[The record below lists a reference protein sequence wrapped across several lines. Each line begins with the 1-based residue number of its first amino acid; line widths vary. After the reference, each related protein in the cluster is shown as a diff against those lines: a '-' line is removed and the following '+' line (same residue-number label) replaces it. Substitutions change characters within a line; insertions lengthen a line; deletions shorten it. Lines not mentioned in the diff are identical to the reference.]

1 MKLRNLTFE
10 IFMVELKYR
19 GGLMKKIIFLI
30 IFIFVIF
37 DCAKKEELYFT
48 HLYGW
53 AKYDTLGGINGLKLV
68 IRDIRPDDTDY
79 YRFRSVTTG
88 YSNDSLPGFFE
99 MDSVCYG
106 TSNFQGGQIVA
117 VLLDSV
123 DNPGWPRQY
132 WYLTLSGGVDTVEL
146 NLKK

>member
-1 MKLRNLTFE
+1 LIKLKPE
-10 IFMVELKYR
+10 EVEL
-19 GGLMKKIIFLI
+19 KKIIFLI
-30 IFIFVIF
+30 IICFVIF
-37 DCAKKEELYFT
+37 DCTKKEDLYFT

-53 AKYDTLGGINGLKLV
+53 AKYDTLGGINGLKLL
-68 IRDIRPDDTDY
+68 IRDINPDDTDY
-79 YRFRSVTTG
+79 FRYRPVTTG
-88 YSNDSLPGFFE
+88 YSNDSSPGFFE

-106 TSNFQGGQIVA
+106 TSSLQGGQIVA

-146 NLKK
+146 NLTK